1 MTGGCTHASQL
12 AKVLSVERLAP
23 YLRAAN
29 GDFAQAVRR
38 RVAQLRRGETPG
50 RVIAELNLGFWRF
63 LLAKRYEETLW
74 TGTLRH
80 AFPHLLPLI
89 AARSH

>member
-1 MTGGCTHASQL
+1 M
-12 AKVLSVERLAP
+12 
-23 YLRAAN
+23 
-29 GDFAQAVRR
+29 
-38 RVAQLRRGETPG
+38 
-50 RVIAELNLGFWRF
+50 IAELNLGFWRF

-89 AARSH
+89 AARPH